1 MQLSAKKYLYDILV
15 SIESILD
22 YIGEK
27 RDFKDYLQSKILRRA
42 VEREIEIMR

>member
-27 RDFKDYLQSKILRRA
+27 RDFKDYQQSKMLRRA
-42 VEREIEIMR
+42 VE